1 MKKILAILGL
11 ALVESVAWAQ
21 TTLWKTDTTSHKYYR
36 IPAIVAYKDQV
47 IAFTD
52 NRSGVTDA
60 TSWGDVGSVGNISID
75 VRHSKDRGST
85 WSMSQCAVR
94 GFGSSGFDQSH
105 GDAALVR
112 DRETGCMLIMT
123 ASGDVGYGKSKVTTQ
138 GDYSEALKVGRY
150 YSQDNG
156 YTWTG
161 GEVTSQIY
169 DLFRGHGNIF
179 RLFFTSGRIC
189 QSKQIKRGNYYRI
202 YSAVVTNEGSLVV
215 YSDDFGKI
223 WKPLGGAEAR
233 PAPEGDEAK
242 LEELPDG
249 SVLLS
254 CRRGGK
260 EGRCFNVYRYKDVD
274 YVNGSWA
281 TPVASESVDGGTATI
296 NNNCNGEIM
305 LVSAKENGGKKVYL
319 ALQSVPRG
327 TPGEH
332 ASNLERR
339 SHVSIY
345 WKVFASAADC
355 VVPENW
361 INGWKRYEIT
371 DGYSAYSSMAIGD
384 NGEIHFIYEDGGV
397 RLQLGSQKTEM
408 YNIMYRNLSLKEITG
423 GRYVY
428 SKRKI

>member
-1 MKKILAILGL
+1 MKKILAVLGL
-11 ALVESVAWAQ
+11 ALRESAAWAQ
-21 TTLWKTDTTSHKYYR
+21 TTLWKTDTTYHKFYR
-36 IPAIVAYKDQV
+36 IPAIVAYKNHV
-47 IAFTD
+47 IAFAD

-75 VRHSKDRGST
+75 VRHSKDGGRT
-85 WSMSQCAVR
+85 WTMPRCAVR

-105 GDAALVR
+105 GDAAVVR
-112 DRETGCMLIMT
+112 DGETGRMLIMT
-123 ASGDVGYGKSKVTTQ
+123 ASGDVGYGRSKVTTS
-138 GDYSEALKVGRY
+138 GDYSDALKIGRY
-150 YSQDNG
+150 YSNDNG

-169 DLFRGHGNIF
+169 NLYNGHGNIF

-189 QSKQIKRGNYYRI
+189 QSSRIKRGAYYRI

-215 YSDDFGKI
+215 YSDDFGGT
-223 WKPLGGAEAR
+223 WKPLGGADAR

-242 LEELPDG
+242 IEELPNG

-260 EGRCFNVYRYKDVD
+260 EGRCFNVYSYVD
-274 YVNGSWA
+274 TNYVNGSWA
-281 TPVASESVDGGTATI
+281 NPVVSESIDGGTATI

-305 LVSAKENGGKKVYL
+305 LLPAKEKGGKKVYL

-327 TPGEH
+327 TQGEH

-345 WKVFASAADC
+345 WKVFSSAADC
-355 VVPENW
+355 SIPENW
-361 INGWKRYEIT
+361 IDGWERYEIT

-384 NGEIHFIYEDGGV
+384 KGDIRFIYEDRGV

-408 YNIMYRNLSLKEITG
+408 YNIMYRNLTLKEITG
-423 GRYVY
+423 GKYVY
-428 SKRKI
+428 AKRKK